1 MFQLNGGLLPCLLCE
16 SPQAWQARREICDVY
31 LRARAWGATMAPSC
45 CCQRTG
51 KFAVETMIA

>member
-1 MFQLNGGLLPCLLCE
+1 MPCLLCE
-16 SPQAWQARREICDVY
+16 SPQAWQARREICKVY
-31 LRARAWGATMAPSC
+31 LRARAWELPRPEPISGQLPSC